1 MTQRQIKALIFDM
14 DGVLVDSEPMHL
26 RAYQEILTSYGV
38 SYTEQD
44 NREFL
49 GRKDIEIL
57 RILKERHRLSKPAED
72 LLSEKEAILAR
83 LLAESTPRPGLLDVL
98 EKARARSLPMAV
110 ASSATL
116 PTIELVVDALGIRS
130 YFVTLTSGDE
140 VRRGKPAPDVYLLAA
155 ERLGVAPAACL
166 VVEDTAAGITAAKAA
181 GMYCVAIPCEATQ
194 HQDHSHADFEL
205 TSLDELDLDL

>member
-1 MTQRQIKALIFDM
+1 M

-26 RAYQEILTSYGV
+26 RAYQEILTAYRV
-38 SYTEQD
+38 SYTEED

-57 RILKERHRLSKPAED
+57 QVLKERHRLSEPAED
-72 LLSEKEAILAR
+72 LLREKEAILAR
-83 LLAESTPRPGLLDVL
+83 LLAESTPRPGLTGLL

-140 VRRGKPAPDVYLLAA
+140 VRQGKPAPDVYLLAA
-155 ERLGVAPAACL
+155 ERLRVEPAACL

-181 GMYCVAIPCEATQ
+181 GMYCVAIPCKATQ
-194 HQDHSHADFEL
+194 HQDHSHADSQL
-205 TSLDELDLDL
+205 ASLGEVDLDLWCGCSQSQRG